1 MINYILLVFQTR
13 PNKLESSDNAVS
25 VVRIFRKFHLPDIF
39 EDNIIDLNADLFL
52 VIQLLKF
59 GTVLPEH

>member
-13 PNKLESSDNAVS
+13 PNKLESSDSTVS
-25 VVRIFRKFHLPDIF
+25 VVRIFRMFHLPDIL
-39 EDNIIDLNADLFL
+39 EDNIIDLNADLLL

-59 GTVLPEH
+59 GTVFPEH

>member
-25 VVRIFRKFHLPDIF
+25 VVRIFRMFHLPDIL
-39 EDNIIDLNADLFL
+39 EDNIIDLNADLLL